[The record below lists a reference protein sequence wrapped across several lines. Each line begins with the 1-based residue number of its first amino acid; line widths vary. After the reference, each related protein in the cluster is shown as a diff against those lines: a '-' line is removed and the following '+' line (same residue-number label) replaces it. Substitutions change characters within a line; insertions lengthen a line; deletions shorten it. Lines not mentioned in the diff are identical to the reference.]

1 MALSVS
7 TVIPTYNRAHLV
19 RRAVDSALG
28 QSRPGDEVI
37 VVDDGSTDDTA
48 AVLAPYADRIK
59 YVRTPNG
66 GGGAARNV
74 GVRHATRDLVAFLDS
89 DDEWMPGKLEL
100 ARRWLEARP
109 DVLFLFSE
117 FAITDHD
124 GTVTRR
130 YLINW
135 HRDPRSWTEILG
147 PGVPFSTHAA
157 LPDGVPDFPVHTG
170 SLYEREFARGYVLT
184 SSFVVRRVE
193 AGAALHFGDDIPA
206 MEDLECFGRV
216 SRVGPGSFFDFE
228 TAWQHGHR
236 GDRISGTDHL
246 PSMAANILVLER
258 VWGADPRFMAA
269 HGAEY
274 RHVVDD
280 LHLQRARI
288 FIVTGRLA
296 EARAELA
303 HVARPPLAFRILIS
317 LPAPVVLAALALR
330 RRLPGAGS
338 AHPDT
343 PKQAQ

>member
-7 TVIPTYNRAHLV
+7 TVIPTYNRAHFV

-28 QSRPGDEVI
+28 QSRPEDEVI

-48 AVLAPYADRIK
+48 AVLAPYGDRIR
-59 YVRTPNG
+59 YVRTANG

-109 DVLFLFSE
+109 DVLFVFSE

-135 HRDPRSWTEILG
+135 HHDPRSWHEILA
-147 PGVPFSTHAA
+147 PGVAFSAHAT
-157 LPDGVPDFPVHTG
+157 LPDGVPDFLVHTG
-170 SLYEREFARGYVLT
+170 SLYEREFARGYILT
-184 SSFVVRRVE
+184 SSFVCRRRE
-193 AGAALHFGDDIPA
+193 AGDALRFGDDIPA
-206 MEDLECFGRV
+206 MEDLECFGKV
-216 SRVGPGSFFDFE
+216 SRVGPGSFFDYE
-228 TAWQHGHR
+228 TAWQHGHA
-236 GDRISGTDHL
+236 GDRISSTDHL

-258 VWGADPRFMAA
+258 VWGADARFMAS

-274 RHVVDD
+274 RRVLDD
-280 LHLQRARI
+280 LRLQRTRI
-288 FIVTGRLA
+288 FLVQGRVS
-296 EARAELA
+296 EARDELA
-303 HVARPPLAFRILIS
+303 HVARPPAAVRLLAV
-317 LPAPVVLAALALR
+317 LPAPVVRGALALR
-330 RRLPGAGS
+330 RRLSSLAGGS
-338 AHPDT
+338 
-343 PKQAQ
+343 